1 MSSDFLGDRRRALE
15 DSFFAQQDRQL
26 LDRLREEVKKEDL
39 AKASGITDEAV
50 LDSLVEAGFS
60 ADAVAALALAPLVA
74 VAWADGKLDDKEREA
89 LLQSSSSEGIEPGSP
104 SHDLFQGWLAS
115 APGDDLVPAWK
126 SFVAA
131 ASQGMGDAAAKSFH
145 ADVIG
150 RARKVAQAA
159 GGVLGVGSISAA
171 EKQVLDDLESAFSS

>member
-15 DSFFAQQDRQL
+15 DSFFAQKDRLL

-39 AKASGITDEAV
+39 AKASGITDDSI
-50 LDSLVEAGFS
+50 LDTLVEAGFS

-89 LLQSSSSEGIEPGSP
+89 LLTASSDEGLDAGSAA
-104 SHDLFQGWLAS
+104 HELFQGWLQS

-131 ASQGMGDAAAKSFH
+131 AVKEMSEAAAKSFQE
-145 ADVIG
+145 DLLG

-159 GGVLGVGSISAA
+159 GGILGVGSISGA
-171 EKQVLDDLESAFSS
+171 EQVVLTDLESAFSS